1 MQIRVHLMSP
11 KEDYPQI
18 KYNLNVSKDSV
29 QKTPSVISLLFARYK
44 ISLSVGL
51 KKTDLE
57 KSPIL
62 F

>member
-29 QKTPSVISLLFARYK
+29 QKTPFVISLFICTIQNKFECGFEENR
-44 ISLSVGL
+44 S
-51 KKTDLE
+51 
-57 KSPIL
+57 
-62 F
+62 